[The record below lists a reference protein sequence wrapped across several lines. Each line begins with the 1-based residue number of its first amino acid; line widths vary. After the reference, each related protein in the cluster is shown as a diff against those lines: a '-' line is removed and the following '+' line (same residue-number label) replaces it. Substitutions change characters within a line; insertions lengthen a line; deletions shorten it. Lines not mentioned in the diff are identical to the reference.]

1 MTRDHTPADPPA
13 DPAAA
18 LRGVAR
24 ADVEIA
30 APPDAVF
37 DALTDPAQLAAWCR
51 ATPEAP
57 ETPLDAWRADVRPG
71 GRWEGA
77 GTDAGGRPVRVA
89 GTYDVVDPPRRLHTS
104 WHTSGEA
111 DDGAPPSSVR
121 FALVPTEVD
130 GRPGTRLTVTHV
142 GAPVVARA
150 GGASFVVRHLRVACV
165 RAARAA
171 RAPFALH
178 R

>member
-13 DPAAA
+13 A

-24 ADVEIA
+24 AEVEIA

-37 DALTDPAQLAAWCR
+37 DALTDPAQLAEWCR

-57 ETPLDAWRADVRPG
+57 LDAWQADVRPG

-104 WHTSGEA
+104 WEA

-165 RAARAA
+165 RAT